1 MKRIT
6 GTGVALVTPFK
17 EDKSIDYEAL
27 ERLIEFQINNGTD
40 YLVVMGTT
48 GENAT
53 LSKSEQR
60 SIVEFCL
67 KVNNKRL
74 PVVVGIGGNNTQDL
88 VANINFYDFEGI
100 DAILTVTPYYNRPAQ
115 EGLYQHYAAV
125 SEASPVPVILYNVPS
140 RTGCNLSA
148 ATTLRLAHDFDNIVA
163 IKEAS
168 SNFDQI
174 GAIIKDAPADFIVIS
189 GDDATTL
196 PLISMGAKGA
206 ISVVSNVAPKITS
219 DLVRYAMAGDFEI
232 ARPLHYKLIDLVNG
246 LFAEGSPAGPKAVLD
261 AMDIC
266 RQHVR
271 LPLVPV
277 SDAHY
282 KKLKSLIESI

>member
-27 ERLIEFQINNGTD
+27 ERLIEFQISNGTD

-60 SIVEFCL
+60 SVVEYSL

-74 PVVVGIGGNNTQDL
+74 PVVVGIGGNNTLDL

-100 DAILTVTPYYNRPAQ
+100 DALLSVTPYYSKPAQ
-115 EGLYQHYAAV
+115 EGLYLHYAAV
-125 SEASPVPVILYNVPS
+125 AEASPVPVILYNVPS
-140 RTGCNLSA
+140 RTGCNLTA
-148 ATTLRLAHDFDNIVA
+148 ETTLRLARDFENIVA
-163 IKEAS
+163 TKEAS

-219 DLVRYAMAGDFEI
+219 DLVRYALAGDYAI
-232 ARPLHYKLIDLVNG
+232 ARPLHYKLIDLVNA
-246 LFAEGSPAGPKAVLD
+246 LFEEGSPAGPKAGLDVL
-261 AMDIC
+261 DIC
-266 RQHVR
+266 RQHLR

-277 SDAHY
+277 SQALY
-282 KKLKSLIESI
+282 LKLKNLLENI